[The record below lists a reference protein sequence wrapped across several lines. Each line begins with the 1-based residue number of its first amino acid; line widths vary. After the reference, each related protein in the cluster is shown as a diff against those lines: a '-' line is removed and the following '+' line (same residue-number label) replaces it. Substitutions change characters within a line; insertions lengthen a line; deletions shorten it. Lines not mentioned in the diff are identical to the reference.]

1 MIVKSLMLMIE
12 RSEKYYDNEWQHR
25 EVIMEALQE
34 QLCISKKKKITE
46 TLIKRTHAH

>member
-34 QLCISKKKKITE
+34 QLCISKKNDN
-46 TLIKRTHAH
+46 